1 MRNAISLC
9 IKKPEPRKQF
19 WFFYRRLID
28 QRSTISD
35 QRSTINDQR
44 STISDQRSTIN
55 DQRSTISDQRSTIND
70 QRSTIIG
77 AVRFAA
83 VYKLL
88 TMP

>member
-55 DQRSTISDQRSTIND
+55 DQRSTI
-70 QRSTIIG
+70 IG